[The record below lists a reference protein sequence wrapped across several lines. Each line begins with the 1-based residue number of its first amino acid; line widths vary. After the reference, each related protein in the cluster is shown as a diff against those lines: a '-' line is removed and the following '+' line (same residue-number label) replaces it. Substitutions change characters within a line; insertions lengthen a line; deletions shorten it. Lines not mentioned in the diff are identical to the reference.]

1 MAFRA
6 GDEVTAQRDSTTAG
20 AVALGAK
27 QTSHKTNHS
36 PLGAN
41 WFRYEV
47 LKSEFTATATTPV
60 EYEAA
65 CRRAARIAGV

>member
-1 MAFRA
+1 M
-6 GDEVTAQRDSTTAG
+6 TAQRDNAAG
-20 AVALGAK
+20 ATAAPGAK

-47 LKSEFTATATTPV
+47 LKAEFTATATTPA

-65 CRRAARIAGV
+65 CLRAARDAGV